1 MHAIEFDHITKR
13 FPGSLALDGV
23 SLTVAAGSCHGLVGE
38 NGAGKSTLGRLL
50 AGIHPPDGGEMRVFG
65 ERRSFRDPGEA
76 LAAGIAIVH
85 QELSFCENMTVAE
98 NLLLGRLP
106 HVGPFLSRRRLRAE
120 AQRLLADIAP
130 ELDVTRRLGAL
141 SVSQQQLV
149 QIAGAIARGAR
160 IIIFDEP
167 TSSLSERETQRL
179 HGLIRE
185 LVAGGVT
192 CLYVSHRLPE
202 VFALCDAITVLRDG
216 HVAHT
221 GPRAGLSED
230 DIIGHMIGR
239 KLEEYFPRHV
249 GQALGEVLLHVEHLQ
264 SPGKFSGVSLSVRA
278 GEIVGLAGLVGAGR
292 TELAEALFG
301 LDARVL
307 GTVRLGDAVVRPR
320 PGDMIERGVGLVPED
335 RKRHGLVPG
344 MSLVDNMT
352 LPIMARLATVGWLSR
367 RRQRALAGR
376 YLDQLRIRAPG
387 LTAAAAALS
396 GGNQQKVMLSRW
408 LAADC
413 RMLILDEPTRG
424 VDVGAKAEIHALIDD
439 LAARGMGILLI
450 SSELPELL
458 HLSSRLLVMR
468 EGRLVAELARDE
480 LDQERVLRLM
490 TGHEAGD
497 GGQTGDRH
505 A

>member
-50 AGIHPPDGGEMRVFG
+50 AGIHSPDGGEMRVFG

-106 HVGPFLSRRRLRAE
+106 QVGPFLSRSRLLAE

-130 ELDVTRRLGAL
+130 ELDVTRRLGEL
-141 SVSQQQLV
+141 PVSQQQLV
-149 QIAGAIARGAR
+149 QIAGAIVRGAR

-167 TSSLSERETQRL
+167 TSSLSEREAQRL

-185 LVAGGVT
+185 LVARGVT
-192 CLYVSHRLPE
+192 CIYVSHRLPE

-230 DIIGHMIGR
+230 DVIGHMIGR

-249 GQALGEVLLHVEHLQ
+249 GQAPGEVLLHVEHLH

-301 LDARVL
+301 LDARV
-307 GTVRLGDAVVRPR
+307 
-320 PGDMIERGVGLVPED
+320 
-335 RKRHGLVPG
+335 
-344 MSLVDNMT
+344 
-352 LPIMARLATVGWLSR
+352 
-367 RRQRALAGR
+367 
-376 YLDQLRIRAPG
+376 
-387 LTAAAAALS
+387 
-396 GGNQQKVMLSRW
+396 
-408 LAADC
+408 
-413 RMLILDEPTRG
+413 
-424 VDVGAKAEIHALIDD
+424 
-439 LAARGMGILLI
+439 
-450 SSELPELL
+450 
-458 HLSSRLLVMR
+458 
-468 EGRLVAELARDE
+468 
-480 LDQERVLRLM
+480 
-490 TGHEAGD
+490 
-497 GGQTGDRH
+497 
-505 A
+505 